1 MRLRKGDE
9 VIILEGNPAEFI
21 GLNVGVLSPP
31 FSVNGTP
38 LICTPVVYE
47 VIADERI
54 NVDTS
59 IQASDTNGVKLPK
72 IGARPRNIVRKK

>member
-9 VIILEGNPAEFI
+9 VTILEGNPAEFI
-21 GLNVGVLSPP
+21 GVNVGVLNPP
-31 FSVNGTP
+31 FNVGGVP

-54 NVDTS
+54 DVDSRVVATDSSGTS
-59 IQASDTNGVKLPK
+59 LPK
-72 IGARPRNIVRKK
+72 IGARPRNIVRKR